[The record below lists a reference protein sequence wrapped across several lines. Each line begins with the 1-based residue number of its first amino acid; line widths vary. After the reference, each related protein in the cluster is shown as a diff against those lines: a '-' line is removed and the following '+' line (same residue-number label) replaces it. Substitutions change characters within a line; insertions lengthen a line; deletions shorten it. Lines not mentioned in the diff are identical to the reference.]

1 MAKKEIKTDGWLA
14 TYADTVTLLL
24 TFFVLLYSFSTVDA
38 EKFRQISN
46 GFQSMFS
53 GKADASI
60 LEFNIASGDAPLV
73 GTPDPTAE
81 VQNLD
86 PDKTLYD
93 DITDFVKENNLEEQ
107 VNIYQN
113 SKGINIE
120 LKEAILFD
128 TGKAV
133 LRNDSLGVLDKVNE
147 LINKVN
153 TNVIVE
159 GHTDNVPIKTS
170 QYPSN
175 WHLSSARA
183 MSVLDYFLVAK
194 GQKNPERFSAQA
206 YGEYSPI
213 APNDTAEHK
222 AMNRRVNIIILS
234 SKKVS

>member
-53 GKADASI
+53 GKPNASI
-60 LEFNIASGDAPLV
+60 LDFNVASGEVPIV
-73 GTPDPTAE
+73 GTPEPTAQTPE
-81 VQNLD
+81 VDQ
-86 PDKTLYD
+86 DKKIYD
-93 DITDFVKENNLEEQ
+93 DITAFVKENNLENE
-107 VNIYQN
+107 VNIYEN
-113 SKGINIE
+113 YKGINIE

-128 TGKAV
+128 TGKAI
-133 LRNDSLGVLDKVNE
+133 LRQDSLGVLNKVNE

-153 TNVIVE
+153 TRVIIE

-175 WHLSSARA
+175 WHLSSDRA
-183 MSVLDYFLVAK
+183 MSVLDYFLITK
-194 GQKNPERFSAQA
+194 GQRNPERFSTQA
-206 YGEYSPI
+206 YGEFSPI
-213 APNDTAEHK
+213 VPNDTPEHR
-222 AMNRRVNIIILS
+222 AMNRRVNIIIVS
-234 SKKVS
+234 SKKE